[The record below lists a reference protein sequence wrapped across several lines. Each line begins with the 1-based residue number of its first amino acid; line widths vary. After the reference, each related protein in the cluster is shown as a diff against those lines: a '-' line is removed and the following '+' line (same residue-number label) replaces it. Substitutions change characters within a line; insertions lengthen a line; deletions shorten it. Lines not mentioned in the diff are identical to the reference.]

1 MYHLDKFSK
10 TNWYDLQPTTHI
22 IYIFVRQIA
31 NDMRNLLLF
40 LTSFLCVLPL
50 SGQERIQMRQE
61 SGVYTVPCTVNGL
74 RLRFIF
80 DTGAS
85 NVTISATEALF
96 MLKNEYLTEDDFL
109 AKGAITLADGSI
121 QENTVINLK
130 EVKVGSITLENVQA
144 VVMNNISAP
153 LLLGQSAIAKLQP
166 WHFDGDVLVLGAAS
180 DSSDELQTYINTL
193 DAKRCIAEGLKYE
206 ERGNLGTAIR
216 FFKQACNLKS
226 YDGYYHYLKFTSR
239 HLKFVEDPLPLDN
252 FAEAAINNHP
262 ELIKWLKE
270 YPPLP
275 TTYCKYD
282 EDMIDLVNVY
292 EALINKGHYYLCLDA
307 SYKASN
313 PWTDM
318 WTKGLR
324 FLQLGA
330 ENGYAECMY
339 EYAKAYDPNIEHSR
353 AFYPYEGHNKTKALT
368 WYKKAILNGNT
379 DAVSYYA
386 ELVFGDLSSSSTL
399 KTETF
404 NTLREA
410 GHKGNEDAISLLME
424 IYINGRYGYTEDTT
438 KALYWAKKAVEIA
451 KPSGSLFCFAHEYLG
466 YTYYYNNDYSNS
478 LKHFTA
484 LVENKAPVRSLPSST
499 TYLILGEIYF
509 FGKGTSTDYKKALSF
524 YTTALSMESDA
535 YEAYLNYRIA
545 YMYNNGLGTD
555 VNKKKGF
562 TYMLAAAKA
571 GDADAQADVAFA
583 YYMGEVV
590 AENLQ
595 QTKYWYEK
603 AAAQGHVFA
612 NYFLGRSYKDGI
624 LGSTD
629 LSRAIQYLSKAAE
642 NNYDDAIYQLGL
654 IYEEGGQGVQ
664 RNYRLAGE
672 YFKKA
677 ADLGHE
683 QAKEKYKS
691 YQ

>member
-1 MYHLDKFSK
+1 MK
-10 TNWYDLQPTTHI
+10 N
-22 IYIFVRQIA
+22 IA
-31 NDMRNLLLF
+31 LSLLAIL
-40 LTSFLCVLPL
+40 LMLPMAA
-50 SGQERIQMRQE
+50 QERIQMRQE

-109 AKGAITLADGSI
+109 AKGAMTLADGSI

-180 DSSDELQTYINTL
+180 DTSDELQTYINTL
-193 DAKRCIAEGLKYE
+193 DAKQCIAEGLKYE

-226 YDGYYHYLKFTSR
+226 HDGYYHYLKFTSR
-239 HLKFVEDPLPLDN
+239 HLKFVEDNLPLDN

-262 ELIKWLKE
+262 DLIKWLKE
-270 YPPLP
+270 EPTLP
-275 TTYCKYD
+275 ITYCKYD
-282 EDMIDLVNVY
+282 EDMVDLVNVY

-339 EYAKAYDPNIEHSR
+339 RYARAYDPNIEHGK
-353 AFYPYEGHNKTKALT
+353 AFYPYEGHNKAKALT

-386 ELVFGDLSSSSTL
+386 ELVFGDIGSSSAL

-404 NTLREA
+404 NTLRDA
-410 GHKGNEDAISLLME
+410 GHKGNEEAISLLMD
-424 IYINGRYGYTEDTT
+424 IYINGQYGYSEDTA

-451 KPSGSLFCFAHEYLG
+451 DPSGSLFCYAHEYLG
-466 YTYYYNNDYSNS
+466 YTYYFDKDYTNARM
-478 LKHFTA
+478 HFTK
-484 LVENKAPVRSLPSST
+484 LIENKAPLHRVPSRM
-499 TYLILGEIYF
+499 TYLFLGEIYF
-509 FGKGTSTDYKKALSF
+509 FGNGTNVDYKKALSF
-524 YTTALSMESDA
+524 YNTALSLESTA
-535 YEAYLNYRIA
+535 YDAYLNYRVA
-545 YMYNNGLGTD
+545 YMYNNGLGTE

-562 TYMLAAAKA
+562 TYMLESAKA
-571 GDADAQADVAFA
+571 GDADAQSEVAFA

-590 AENLQ
+590 AENSQ
-595 QTKYWYEK
+595 QAKYWYEK

-624 LGSTD
+624 LGSPD

-642 NNYDDAIYQLGL
+642 NDYDDAIYHLGL

-677 ADLGHE
+677 ANLGHE